1 MKLKLNRGLLV
12 LGIAGFLLVPV
23 TSAQAPV
30 ATATVMP
37 AATAPAPDSA
47 AANGIV
53 SFNVTQQAGNVVL
66 RITMKDPLT
75 APPAG
80 FSVASPARIALDFPN
95 TTNALG
101 RTSQD
106 VNEGDLRSVNL
117 VQVGDR
123 TRMVLNLRRPLAFDS
138 QIDGRNLVI
147 TLTGARSGAEAATVA
162 HFAEAKPG
170 DVQHA
175 IRDIDFRRGKG
186 GEGRVIVELTDNNT
200 GVDIKQQGQNI
211 VVEFVKAT
219 LPDALRRRLD
229 VVDFATPVQSV
240 NAFTQGENVR
250 LVIEPK
256 GLWEQT
262 AYQTDNQFVLE
273 VKPIIEDP
281 NKLVQGSRGGYQG
294 EKLSLN
300 FQNVEVRAVLQVI
313 ADFTNLN
320 IITSDTVGGNLTL
333 RLKDVPWDQALD
345 IILQTKGLD
354 MRKNGNVVWI
364 APRDELAT
372 KEKIDLESKQ
382 QISDLEQT
390 RTESFQLNYQKA
402 ADVQK
407 ILSDPTQ
414 RILSK
419 RGSAVIDVRTNTLF
433 VQDVPTRLEEV
444 RRLVTKIDV
453 PVPQVIIEARIVE
466 ANDDF
471 SRNLGARVGIN
482 DYGNHKVFGQN
493 GLRAGIGGGLEQ
505 TVARSGQSSGPGPT
519 GTSPSF
525 ISTST
530 QQTSLNNA
538 TNVNLPA
545 QSINGAQPGAL
556 SLVLFNSIATQ
567 FLNMEISA
575 LDADNKGKIISSPRV
590 VTADKVEAL
599 IEQGTELPYAQAT
612 SSGATSIS
620 FRKANLSL
628 KVKPQITP
636 DGNIIMDLDI
646 NKDSV
651 GQTTA
656 AGFAIDTKHV
666 KTSVLVENGGTVVIG
681 GIYLSQETT
690 TITKIPY
697 LGDIPYLGNL
707 FKNTQKTLNKDE
719 LLIFITPRIMSD
731 RLSVR

>member
-1 MKLKLNRGLLV
+1 MMPKLMNRSK
-12 LGIAGFLLVPV
+12 FLLVAISLFLAPFNW
-23 TSAQAPV
+23 AQAP
-30 ATATVMP
+30 AP
-37 AATAPAPDSA
+37 AAASA
-47 AANGIV
+47 SSASGGNGIE
-53 SFNVTQQAGNVVL
+53 SFNVTQQAGNVVVK
-66 RITMKDPLT
+66 ITLKEPLT

-80 FSVASPARIALDFPN
+80 FTVANPARIALDFPN
-95 TTNALG
+95 TGNFLG
-101 RTSQD
+101 RTSQEL
-106 VNEGDLRSVNL
+106 NEGDLRSVNL
-117 VQVGDR
+117 IQVGDR
-123 TRMVLNLRRPLAFDS
+123 TRLVLNLRKPLAYDT
-138 QIDGRNLVI
+138 QIDGRNLLV
-147 TLTGARSGAEAATVA
+147 TLTGTRPGSNDSATVA
-162 HFAEAKPG
+162 HFAEARPG
-170 DVQHA
+170 DTKHG

-186 GEGRVIVELTDNNT
+186 GEGRVVVDLTDNTT
-200 GVDIKQQGQNI
+200 GVDIKQQGSNI

-229 VVDFATPVQSV
+229 VIDFATPVQSI
-240 NAFTQGENVR
+240 NAFQQGENVR

-281 NKLVQGSRGGYQG
+281 NKLVQGTRGGYQG

-372 KEKIDLESKQ
+372 KEKIDLESRQ

-390 RTESFQLNYQKA
+390 RTESFQLNYQKVDA
-402 ADVQK
+402 VQK
-407 ILSDPTQ
+407 ILSDSTQ

-419 RGSAVIDVRTNTLF
+419 RGSAVIDIRTNTLF
-433 VQDVPTRLEEV
+433 VQDTPSRLEEV
-444 RRLVTKIDV
+444 RRLIAKVDI
-453 PVPQVIIEARIVE
+453 PVPQVMIEARIVE

-471 SRNLGARVGIN
+471 SRNLGAKVGYN
-482 DYGNHKVFGQN
+482 DAGNHKVFGQN
-493 GLRAGIGGGLEQ
+493 GLRAGVGAGLNG
-505 TVARSGQSSGPGPT
+505 TVAQSGQTINSGSNLVSIAP
-519 GTSPSF
+519 
-525 ISTST
+525 
-530 QQTSLNNA
+530 QQTGLDNA

-545 QSINGAQPGAL
+545 ASLGGAAPGAL

-567 FLNMEISA
+567 FLNLEISA
-575 LDADNKGKIISSPRV
+575 LEADNKGKIISSPRV
-590 VTADKVEAL
+590 VTADKIEAL

-651 GQTTA
+651 GQTTT

-681 GIYLSQETT
+681 GIFLSEERAVV
-690 TITKIPY
+690 TKIPY

-707 FKNTQKTLNKDE
+707 FKSTQKTNTKTE
-719 LLIFITPRIMSD
+719 LLVFITPRIMTD